1 MVRSG
6 EEGFP
11 LVGNL
16 VGESVLM
23 MRTGLE
29 SIEFMMASPLA
40 AARQSWVV
48 ENQAGCGH

>member
-1 MVRSG
+1 MFRAKSGLTMVRSG

-16 VGESVLM
+16 FGESVLM
-23 MRTGLE
+23 MRSGLE

-40 AARQSWVV
+40 AAR
-48 ENQAGCGH
+48 